1 MISIVSC
8 HSQCFDNGQ
17 LSLPCL
23 LKKKKKRKKK
33 MLIISGSL
41 KRPLLYY
48 IMLIS
53 QFVPTLDNPRGVPNV
68 QYILTLP
75 YFL

>member
-8 HSQCFDNGQ
+8 HCQCFDNGQ

-33 MLIISGSL
+33 AVDHFWLI
-41 KRPLLYY
+41 KTATAVLY
-48 IMLIS
+48 
-53 QFVPTLDNPRGVPNV
+53 NV
-68 QYILTLP
+68 DFSICAYS
-75 YFL
+75 